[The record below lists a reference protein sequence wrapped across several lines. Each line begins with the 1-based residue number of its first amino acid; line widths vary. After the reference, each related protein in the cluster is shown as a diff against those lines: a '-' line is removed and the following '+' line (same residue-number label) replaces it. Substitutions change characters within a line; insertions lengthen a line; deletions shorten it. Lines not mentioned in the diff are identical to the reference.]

1 MLWLRQL
8 KIINILKKLFMVRV
22 ASASSLFQEK
32 GLDARG
38 IFTLMVNAVEREN
51 LSITYL
57 ANPGSDYENTLN
69 PSSVRF
75 KDCRPSAINALLREV
90 NEFKPDLVWAKK
102 RITQFFVDHAKIKD
116 LGTMMSQIGFW
127 EMLFKRRKEYRAL
140 AHEKAE
146 IENMSLSLQQLINV
160 AFCRYHQA
168 TGKQAS
174 VFITELKAYLEEE
187 NEKYL

>member
-1 MLWLRQL
+1 
-8 KIINILKKLFMVRV
+8 MVRV

-38 IFTLMVNAVEREN
+38 IFTLLVNAVEREN
-51 LSITYL
+51 MNIVYF
-57 ANPGSDYENTLN
+57 ANPNSDYENTLN
-69 PSSVRF
+69 PASVRF
-75 KDCRPSAINALLREV
+75 NDCRISAISSLLRELS
-90 NEFKPDLVWAKK
+90 EFKPDLVWAKK
-102 RITQFFVDHAKIKD
+102 RVTQFFVDHAKIKD
-116 LGTMMSQIGFW
+116 LATMMSQIGFW

-140 AHEKAE
+140 SREKTE
-146 IENMSLSLQQLINV
+146 IESMSLSLQQLLDI